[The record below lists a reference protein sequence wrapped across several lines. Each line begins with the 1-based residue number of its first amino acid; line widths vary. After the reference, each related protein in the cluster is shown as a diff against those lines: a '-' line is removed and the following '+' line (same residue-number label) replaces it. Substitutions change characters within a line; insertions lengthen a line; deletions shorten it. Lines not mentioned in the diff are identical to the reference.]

1 MCDRADHVRKTM
13 KNILYKIKK
22 EGCVLR
28 GSYTIEAALIFPFIM
43 GTVVFL
49 IYMSFF
55 LHDRAV
61 MKSCAYQAA
70 LKGSLIRTGGGDM
83 VREAEKAAAYN
94 IEGLLLMTEGLQTKV
109 SLSGTEIR
117 VSYSGMMRIPRGILF
132 MKIAGTDGIQV
143 EGSASAKQKDAI
155 EFIKKTRAIGGAVD
169 GITR

>member
-1 MCDRADHVRKTM
+1 
-13 KNILYKIKK
+13 
-22 EGCVLR
+22 
-28 GSYTIEAALIFPFIM
+28 
-43 GTVVFL
+43 
-49 IYMSFF
+49 
-55 LHDRAV
+55 
-61 MKSCAYQAA
+61 
-70 LKGSLIRTGGGDM
+70 M

-117 VSYSGMMRIPRGILF
+117 VSYSGMMSIPRGILF

-143 EGSASAKQKDAI
+143 EGSGSAKQKDAI

>member
-1 MCDRADHVRKTM
+1 MKERHCQIKTGYFA
-13 KNILYKIKK
+13 LQ
-22 EGCVLR
+22 

-70 LKGSLIRTGGGDM
+70 LKGSLIRTAGSDM
-83 VREAEKAAAYN
+83 VREAKKAADYN
-94 IEGLLLMTEGLQTKV
+94 IEGLLLMTEGLQTEV
-109 SLSGTEIR
+109 SLSGSEIR
-117 VSYSGMMRIPRGILF
+117 VSYRGTMRIPQGILF

-143 EGSASAKQKDAI
+143 EGAGSAKQKDAI
-155 EFIKKTRAIGGAVD
+155 EFIKKTRAIGRVVE
-169 GITR
+169 GITE